1 MQLKELEVSGF
12 KSFAKKTSLSFTRP
26 ITGIVGPNGSGKSNV
41 AEAFRFALGE
51 QSIKSLRGKRGEDL
65 IFSGTNQAPRSNR
78 ASVKV
83 VFDNSNR
90 LFDMEFPEVSI
101 ERTVYRDGINEY
113 SINGSKVRLKDVQ
126 ELLAHA
132 NIGQSG
138 HHIISQGEADR
149 ILSASP
155 RDRRIM
161 LEEALGLRVFK
172 YKKEEAVKKLEKTEE
187 NIAHVGSL
195 RREIAPHLRF
205 LKKQVEK
212 VARAKEAR
220 DELIAQYQ
228 IYFAEEEAW
237 LLAEEGRIS
246 SARKDPE
253 ARLAAIQEEKA
264 GLGEVEKVEVDRS
277 EVDQLRS
284 KLRGV
289 RDEETER
296 LKDVARAE
304 GVLAAA
310 QTDERRGETVT
321 ISHDEFSQFKD
332 SISHVEERAES
343 ASTFTELRGVLDQFF
358 GVVRP
363 FIKQF
368 SARSVDRKHV
378 EELEKAH
385 AEAVALYEKVV
396 AERKALEEQV
406 REVEEA
412 LRSEEMAGHKSE
424 TRRLELAAE
433 EAQVR
438 AELTRLEDAGRRA
451 LLIREEFEREHREA
465 IALVGGQGVQYKK
478 KDAPEETERS
488 VQDARKRDI
497 ERLKIRVEELGGGGE
512 EVLKEYEEAVKRDEH
527 LEKELA
533 DLASSK
539 ESLLTLIADLDKELT
554 TTFNDGLA
562 AINDAFNEFFTTMFG
577 GGSARLVTVSLNVKE
592 EDSTEDLDRETDD
605 SSDAVGIEVAVT
617 VPGKRV
623 KGLVALSGGERA
635 LTSIALIFAMS
646 QVNPPPFLILDE
658 TDAALDEANSKR
670 YGDMIENLAKRSQL
684 ILITHNRETMSRAG
698 VLYGVT
704 MQGDGISKLLSIQ
717 FDEAL
722 AVAK

>member
-1 MQLKELEVSGF
+1 MQLKELEISGF

-26 ITGIVGPNGSGKSNV
+26 ITAIVGPNGSGKSNV

-101 ERTVYRDGINEY
+101 ERTVFRDGVNEY
-113 SINGSKVRLKDVQ
+113 SINGSKVRLKDVH

-155 RDRRIM
+155 RDRRMM

-172 YKKEEAVKKLEKTEE
+172 YKKEDATKKLEKTEE
-187 NIAHVGSL
+187 NISHIESL

-220 DELIAQYQ
+220 DELIAKYQ
-228 IYFAEEEAW
+228 VYFAQEEAW
-237 LLAEEGRIS
+237 LLQEEGRVKGS
-246 SARKDPE
+246 RKDPE
-253 ARLAAIQEEKA
+253 DRLAAIQEEKA
-264 GLGEVEKVEVDRS
+264 GLGEVEKVEVDTQELDEARS
-277 EVDQLRS
+277 T
-284 KLRGV
+284 LRGA
-289 RDEETER
+289 RDEETDR
-296 LKDVARAE
+296 LRDVARAE

-310 QTDERRGETVT
+310 KGDEARGETVT
-321 ISHDEFSQFKD
+321 ISHDEFKSFSD
-332 SISHVEERAES
+332 NLFRIEEEAES
-343 ASTFTELRGVLDQFF
+343 ASTFPELRGVLDRFF
-358 GVVRP
+358 AVVRP
-363 FIKQF
+363 FVKQF
-368 SARSVDRKHV
+368 SARSVDQKHIQKL
-378 EELEKAH
+378 EEEH
-385 AEAVALYEKVV
+385 QVAVAAYEKVV
-396 AERKALEEQV
+396 EKRKELEEKVSGLEAEV
-406 REVEEA
+406 RAQEA
-412 LRSEEMAGHKSE
+412 AGHKSE

-433 EAQVR
+433 EAEVR
-438 AELTRLEDAGRRA
+438 AVVERLESEARRIV
-451 LLIREEFEREHREA
+451 LIREEFEREHREA
-465 IALVGGQGVQYKK
+465 IALVGAPGVQYEKLSG
-478 KDAPEETERS
+478 PNEEDRS
-488 VQDARKRDI
+488 EQEAKKRDI

-512 EVLKEYEEAVKRDEH
+512 EVLKEYEEAQKRDEH
-527 LEKELA
+527 LEGELK
-533 DLASSK
+533 DLSESKASL
-539 ESLLTLIADLDKELT
+539 EVLIAELDKELT

-562 AINDAFNEFFTTMFG
+562 AINDAFHEFFTTMFG
-577 GGSARLVTVSLNVKE
+577 GGSARLVSVALNVKQ
-592 EDSTEDLDRETDD
+592 EDGTEDLEREDEGTSDD
-605 SSDAVGIEVAVT
+605 IGIEVDVT

-646 QVNPPPFLILDE
+646 QVKPPPFLILDE

-670 YGDMIENLAKRSQL
+670 YADMIENLAKRSQL

-704 MQGDGISKLLSIQ
+704 MMGDGISKLLSIQ
-717 FDEAL
+717 FDEAVQ
-722 AVAK
+722 VAK